1 MKSKKVVLMG
11 LDDSGKSSIVLSLEG
26 VKNLPAFTHINP
38 TKNFQISK
46 FNLMDTDFR
55 IWDFGGQEQY
65 RKDHLQTFKENLKET
80 EKFIFVLDIQD
91 VSRYDLALDY
101 LRKVSQLLIEHDIK
115 VEFSI
120 FLHKYD
126 PDLYI
131 TNPEITEDIIKGIIK
146 KIDTIM
152 KEKLEYDLFKTT
164 IYTTFQKSKI

>member
-26 VKNLPAFTHINP
+26 VKNLQAFSNMNP
-38 TKNFQISK
+38 TRNFEISN
-46 FNLMDTDFR
+46 FSLMDTAFG

-65 RKDHLQTFKENLKET
+65 RTDHLLTFKENLKET
-80 EKFIFVLDIQD
+80 DKFIFVIDIQD
-91 VSRYDLALDY
+91 VARYDLALDY
-101 LRKVSQLLIEHDIK
+101 LRKVSQLIIEHDIK

-126 PDLYI
+126 PDLGI

-164 IYTTFQKSKI
+164 IYATFQKSKM

>member
-1 MKSKKVVLMG
+1 M
-11 LDDSGKSSIVLSLEG
+11 
-26 VKNLPAFTHINP
+26 
-38 TKNFQISK
+38 
-46 FNLMDTDFR
+46 
-55 IWDFGGQEQY
+55 
-65 RKDHLQTFKENLKET
+65 FKENLKET

-120 FLHKYD
+120 FLHKFD

-131 TNPEITEDIIKGIIK
+131 TKPEITEDKIKEIIK
-146 KIDTIM
+146 KIDMIM

-164 IYTTFQKSKI
+164 IYATFQKSKI